1 MTTQGRPSS
10 SLHYAVG
17 ELSGK
22 LDGILLRL
30 EPRIGSLEAAGEALD
45 HRVTDLEVWRG
56 RAVGGGGVIL
66 FLFTTYEVW
75 RNVIQR

>member
-1 MTTQGRPSS
+1 MQPGRPSS

-22 LDGILLRL
+22 LDGILSAL
-30 EPRIGSLEAAGEALD
+30 EPRIKALESADTALD

-56 RAVGGGGVIL
+56 RALGGGGVIL
-66 FLFTTYEVW
+66 FLVTSWELVRYVYH
-75 RNVIQR
+75 R